1 LAVKPKDSDT
11 FLREVDEELRRDRVS
26 GFVTRYGWYILGAAL
41 LLLAAVGFYLWW
53 QHRQTVEAGEQA
65 ERLIQVIEQ
74 IDQNNARAAAGAI
87 DELAASDQVGYRMAA
102 LFARANAQIATN
114 AVPAAIAT
122 LKGIAADADAPQ
134 PYRDAAVIRQTLLEL
149 DSLPPDQ
156 IVQRLRPY
164 AAAGNAWHGT
174 AGEMLGVAL
183 IRQQKFQEAGR
194 VFEAIAR
201 DKSVPEPIRARAI
214 QMASSLGIDA
224 VQLDPSMTGQ
234 VTTGGQAPAGG
245 PAPAGAPAAGGPA
258 GPPAGGQTPAG
269 APAGPA
275 GPNQ

>member
-26 GFVTRYGWYILGAAL
+26 GIVTRYGWYILGAVL
-41 LLLAAVGFYLWW
+41 LLLAAIGGYLWW
-53 QHRQTVEAGEQA
+53 QHRQTVEAGEQS

-122 LKGIAADADAPQ
+122 LKGIAADGDAPQ
-134 PYRDAAVIRQTLLEL
+134 PYRDAAMIRQTLLEL
-149 DSLPPDQ
+149 DTLPPDQ

-194 VFEAIAR
+194 VFEAIAKDR
-201 DKSVPEPIRARAI
+201 SVPEPIRARAI

-224 VQLDPSMTGQ
+224 VQLDPSMTGE
-234 VTTGGQAPAGG
+234 VTTGGGAPPAGG
-245 PAPAGAPAAGGPA
+245 QAPAGAPAAGG
-258 GPPAGGQTPAG
+258 QTPTG

-275 GPNQ
+275 QPKQ